1 MITFVL
7 ACMLSSYHIGNSL
20 INDGLGNKVGDTQG
34 LEAIAEQH
42 GHELQLGYHIDS
54 SQAMHSIWD
63 NPNGVGVDG
72 IDLTREPYNDYTNA
86 LTNYD
91 WNAVLLEP
99 YLSQSAT
106 FGSDR
111 TTIGNF
117 VGLVDNPQT
126 AIYIYQVWPRQSWG
140 NYGDYWNQTTAIA
153 DTTASRPRRQYYTE
167 LLQRVKQDNP
177 GQVIRQVLTGEVWYR
192 LSELIEDGT
201 ITEATMPNLYRDDLH
216 ASGLGR
222 YVAAA
227 TIFSTLYRQP
237 LTELP
242 PVEFFGTTYSPD
254 LYQLI
259 NTVIWDVVSNSPDSG
274 VGDFNDDG
282 VIDSNDLAQWQALD
296 LGGRQFLHWQRNFNG
311 PMQQLLTAGFIPE
324 PGREV
329 RLPEPS
335 SFMLVV
341 ALLSTSLLLRKCD
354 GRAAYYVGS
363 SIAMLALLL
372 VVPMSEASAQYVIRP
387 YYGPRP
393 VYEYYGGWQRGSYQG
408 LYGDYGSHHV
418 VHRRQVGYRYYGQKW

>member
-1 MITFVL
+1 MSKGEIMITFVL

-311 PMQQLLTAGFIPE
+311 PLQQSLMAGPII
-324 PGREV
+324 PGREG
-329 RLPEPS
+329 RLPEPGHLLGLFFAVS
-335 SFMLVV
+335 TYC
-341 ALLSTSLLLRKCD
+341 ALRRTIKC
-354 GRAAYYVGS
+354 RR
-363 SIAMLALLL
+363 ALLL
-372 VVPMSEASAQYVIRP
+372 LLAISVATPCFGQYGYYRP
-387 YYGPRP
+387 YYGPTNY
-393 VYEYYGGWQRGSYQG
+393 VYYGGWYPGSYNG
-408 LYGDYGSHHV
+408 LYGNYGYHHV
-418 VHRRQVGYRYYGQKW
+418 IYRYPVYNRYGR